1 VRRSRAREVVGSWL
15 HERWRTEL
23 VLRSP
28 WLSRRIGW
36 EWPRLANRHERPE
49 HDPLTGGFVLPG
61 GECSRLSVAR
71 TFPRV
76 GGRLLEHCLARW
88 PIALA
93 EADAPRHGEPDLSVV
108 IGVRGTRRLP
118 QFNCCMASLAAQRDA
133 RVEVVV
139 VEQSAAPEFESLV
152 PGFVRYLHQRAP
164 EGLPYNRSWALN
176 AGVRAARA
184 PVVVLHDADMVV
196 PMDFSAAIVV
206 AMKTGLDALRLP
218 RFLFYLDEATS
229 RHVQDARAFP
239 PDLRVDTVV
248 ANNRTPVAVSREAYL
263 AIGGH
268 DEGYSGWGAEDDDFM
283 DRLRTKRL
291 GEGAFLPIVHLWH
304 PEAPKRDAHLNQ
316 ERLRRS
322 RAMPMADRLRSL
334 CSLPWGGSQPSARE
348 PAKSNQDEGTR
359 S

>member
-1 VRRSRAREVVGSWL
+1 MSGRTRQVIGSWL

-23 VLRSP
+23 VLRAP
-28 WLSRRIGW
+28 GLSRRIGW
-36 EWPRLANRHERPE
+36 EWSRLANRHERPR

-61 GECSRLSVAR
+61 EECSRLSVAR

-88 PIALA
+88 PIALSA
-93 EADAPRHGEPDLSVV
+93 AGSPCHEQPQVSVV

-118 QFNCCMASLAAQRDA
+118 QFHCCMASLAAQRNA

-139 VEQSAAPEFESLV
+139 VEQSPVPEFENLV
-152 PGFVRYLHQRAP
+152 PGFVRYLHQHAP
-164 EGLPYNRSWALN
+164 EGMPYNRSWALN

-184 PVVVLHDADMVV
+184 PIVVLHDADMVV
-196 PMDFSAAIVV
+196 PKDFAAAIVA
-206 AMKTGLDALRLP
+206 AMGDSLDALRLP
-218 RFLFYLDEATS
+218 RFIFYLDEATS
-229 RHVQDARAFP
+229 LVVQDTRAFP
-239 PDLRVDTVV
+239 AGLRVDTVI
-248 ANNRTPVAVSREAYL
+248 ANNRTPVAVTRAAYL

-268 DEGYSGWGAEDDDFM
+268 DEGYCGWGAEDDDFM
-283 DRLRTKRL
+283 DRLRTLRL

-322 RAMPMADRLRSL
+322 RAMSLDDRLRSL
-334 CSLPWGGSQPSARE
+334 SRLPWGGPTPCDRAGAELNQNEGAR
-348 PAKSNQDEGTR
+348 S
-359 S
+359 